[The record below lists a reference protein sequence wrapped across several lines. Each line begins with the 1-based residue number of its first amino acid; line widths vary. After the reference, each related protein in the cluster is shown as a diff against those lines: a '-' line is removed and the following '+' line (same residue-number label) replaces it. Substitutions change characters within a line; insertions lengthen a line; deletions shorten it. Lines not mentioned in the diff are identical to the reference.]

1 MTPRRARQS
10 LLLSGFLLGGS
21 ALVLEAAPA
30 SALITLK
37 VQEVGAD
44 LVVTGS
50 GSAKTTTLTL
60 DSSSSTASNVLNQF
74 EIYAGP
80 AAFSDGNVNLWRGLS
95 GPATIGTEPTVFE
108 YPTNDSLLSFGDLF
122 GIITSSTPADI
133 RLVLP
138 ISYVS
143 GASLSGQTTY
153 GDLTLARAGLTNG
166 QTLTWTWGS
175 GSADE
180 TLRIEIGTPASV
192 PAPLPITGAAAAFH
206 FLQRLRRRSRSLH
219 RAANAAVGSPC

>member
-21 ALVLEAAPA
+21 LLVMEASPA

-50 GSAKTTTLTL
+50 GSAKTTTLTF

-95 GPATIGTEPTVFE
+95 GPAAIGTEPTVFE
-108 YPTNDSLLSFGDLF
+108 YPTNDPLLSFGDLF
-122 GIITSSTPADI
+122 GIVTSSTPADI

-153 GDLTLARAGLTNG
+153 SDLTLARAGLTNG

-206 FLQRLRRRSRSLH
+206 FLQRLRRRSRSPH
-219 RAANAAVGSPC
+219 QAANAPVGSPS